1 MKEPIDEL
9 FISWAIDY
17 LEPFYEEEYDPENEH
32 HEEIIQAFVN
42 GCFKMIMNPMLF
54 NTKVE
59 TV

>member
-17 LEPFYEEEYDPENEH
+17 LEAYYEEEYDPENEF
-32 HEEIIQAFVN
+32 HEDIIQAHVN
-42 GCFKMIMNPMLF
+42 GSFKLLLNPMLF